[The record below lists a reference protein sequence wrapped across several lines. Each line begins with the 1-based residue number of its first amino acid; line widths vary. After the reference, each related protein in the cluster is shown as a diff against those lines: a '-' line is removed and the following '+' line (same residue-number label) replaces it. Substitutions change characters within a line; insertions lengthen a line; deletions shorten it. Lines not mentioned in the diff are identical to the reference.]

1 MHGETLVYT
10 RRQRETATPEMQLRF
25 PNDPVLRTPIQIQCL
40 APGDEVLSRS
50 PHTMKM
56 AYRRVLQIQRYSAEL
71 NETYEI
77 DFVLPDAKE
86 GEVDGTH
93 AYPHGDQRFWT
104 IDRGWVP
111 ARSLAISDHVLL
123 MNGAEAV
130 VDRHRA
136 TPGRAL
142 LYNVIVE
149 GFGTYFVT
157 GLGIWVLGQLS
168 PKTLLAD
175 MPARTE
181 LPVEAPDVPLET
193 HRYEFLL
200 PPHEAATRFMM
211 AKNGVRT
218 IVLPDGREG
227 QPKNNLGKEED
238 GRICGHPRFL
248 DAQSGLVIDSYSP
261 EPGATVENVV
271 WMIAEC
277 KTRRHSSTLWLD
289 LRRSGLRPDAIM
301 AAIGNHPGGAP
312 GLGHLTVLEG
322 EEDKNAPAPA
332 EGTRSQFQPFAE
344 RFVQWVEEKKGI
356 RLRYDDDGVR
366 WLDNFLLQYRPLGE
380 INENLLVDAGSYYGE
395 CMFHKFGGQWEEHP
409 DQGWM
414 FKLCSIMAMYPFG
427 MVRRHVENKYGD
439 SLFGIYSGYQDMLE
453 KKILDF
459 LSDGPSQI
467 QVTHTPSKVRPVW
480 VGDGQGSGH
489 YSWEYETKVTT
500 HGTATLLEFG
510 AFRWLEGRWRLT
522 NAGGKLYRREQFA
535 QWYSCELGIL
545 EADRV
550 YKDSKSWLK
559 TSALRSGRARWFFLA
574 SDSRGQI
581 IKGDA
586 IVEELDQLS

>member
-10 RRQRETATPEMQLRF
+10 RRQRELATPEIQQRF
-25 PNDPVLRTPIQIQCL
+25 PNAAVLRTPVQIQCL
-40 APGDEVLSRS
+40 APGDEILTRC
-50 PHTMKM
+50 PNTKEM
-56 AYRRVLQIQRYSAEL
+56 AYRRAIQIQRYSAEL
-71 NETYEI
+71 DQTYDI
-77 DFVLPDAKE
+77 DFVLPNAKE
-86 GEVDGTH
+86 GAVDGTH
-93 AYPHGDQRFWT
+93 AYAPGDQCFWT
-104 IDRGWVP
+104 IDRGWIP
-111 ARSLAISDHVLL
+111 ARSLAVGDRVLL

-130 VDRHRA
+130 VERHRA

-149 GFGTYFVT
+149 EFGTYFVT

-168 PKTLLAD
+168 PKNTLAD
-175 MPARTE
+175 VPARTE

-218 IVLPDGREG
+218 VVLPDGREG

-238 GRICGHPRFL
+238 GRIRGHPRFL

-277 KTRRHSSTLWLD
+277 KTRRHSSQLWLD
-289 LRRSGLRPDAIM
+289 LRRSGLRADAIT

-312 GLGHLTVLEG
+312 GLGRLTVIGGDDEQA
-322 EEDKNAPAPA
+322 APEPA
-332 EGTRSQFQPFAE
+332 EGTRSQFQPCAE
-344 RFVQWVEEKKGI
+344 TFVRWVEEKKGI

-380 INENLLVDAGSYYGE
+380 INENLLVDAGSYFGE

-409 DQGWM
+409 DNGWM

-459 LSDGPSQI
+459 LSEGPSQI
-467 QVTHTPSKVRPVW
+467 QVTHTPSKVSPVR
-480 VGDGQGSGH
+480 GAEGLDRGH
-489 YSWEYETKVTT
+489 YWWEYETKVASQC
-500 HGTATLLEFG
+500 TATLLEFG
-510 AFRWLEGRWRLT
+510 AFRWLEGRWRLK
-522 NAGGKLYRREQFA
+522 NPGGKLFRREHFA

-545 EADRV
+545 EAGRG
-550 YKDSKSWLK
+550 YKFSTNCSMS
-559 TSALRSGRARWFFLA
+559 SALCSGRTRWFYLA
-574 SDSRGQI
+574 SDAQGKI

-586 IVEELDQLS
+586 IVEELDQ